1 MTSLFS
7 TGIASAV
14 TAADAETWWKAIATF
29 GVGFSTVFAGL
40 AMLMCSIMVSSYVI
54 RLFEKRSLDEKQRAG

>member
-7 TGIASAV
+7 TGIALAV
-14 TAADAETWWKAIATF
+14 TAADAETWMNALATF

-40 AMLMCSIMVSSYVI
+40 AILMCSIMVSSYVI
-54 RLFEKRSLDEKQRAG
+54 RLFEKRRSDEKQRSG